1 MLREVF
7 HKNDLFQTAEDMQ
20 FGDIHIKT
28 DPQTGLR
35 AIIAIHN
42 VNLGPAL
49 GGCRCVPYASTEAAL
64 LDAMR
69 LARGMSYK
77 AAISG
82 IAQGGGKSVL
92 IKPTEIKDRERYFE
106 SFGEFVETLG
116 GRYITAVDSGTSV
129 SDMDIIARKTKH
141 VVSTSGAMGGS
152 GDPSPHTAHGVLRG
166 IQAAVEF
173 KLNKNDLKGVH
184 IAIQGAGNVG
194 YHLAKEL
201 AELGAR
207 LTICDSKPE
216 TATKFGHEFG
226 ATVVDKENIFDVECD
241 VFAPCA
247 RGGILDNHTV
257 ARLKAVI
264 VAGAAN
270 NQLADSSVAQTLHN
284 RGIVYAPDYVINAG
298 GLIQVS
304 LNDEQLINEKVNGIY
319 DALLNIFQRS
329 SSENLPSSTV
339 ADVIAKE
346 IIEGAK

>member
-28 DPQTGLR
+28 DSDTGLR

-92 IKPTEIKDRERYFE
+92 IKPDHIEDRERYFE
-106 SFGEFVETLG
+106 SFGEFVNTLG

-129 SDMDIIARKTKH
+129 SDMDIIARKTRH
-141 VVSTSGAMGGS
+141 VVSTSGAMGGK

-173 KLNKNDLKGVH
+173 KLNKADLKGVH
-184 IAIQGAGNVG
+184 VAIQGAGNVG

-201 AELGAR
+201 SGLGAK
-207 LTICDSKPE
+207 LTICDSKPD
-216 TATKFGHEFG
+216 TANRFGKEFD
-226 ATVVDKENIFDVECD
+226 ATVVDKEYIFDVECD

-247 RGGILDNHTV
+247 RGGILTTDTV
-257 ARLKAVI
+257 KRLKAGI

-270 NQLADSSVAQTLHN
+270 NQLVDSSIAQLLHN

-304 LNDEQLINEKVNGIY
+304 LTDEQLINDKVDGIY
-319 DALLNIFQRS
+319 EALLNIFKRS
-329 SSENLPSSTV
+329 ARENLSSSTV

-346 IIEGAK
+346 IIDGAK